1 MRLRYD
7 PVMRV
12 ERSIELP
19 VEADEVWEALV
30 DDELLSDWLGD
41 EVSIEPEPGGRLDV
55 RDGDEHRVGVVERI
69 EPGRHLGLR
78 WWPEARPDE
87 TSEVE
92 LVLVPV
98 TTGTRLTVIE
108 RRALPM
114 PTATA
119 SIATSKL
126 VLLAATSFRAGVGV
140 GR

>member
-1 MRLRYD
+1 
-7 PVMRV
+7 MRV

-41 EVSIEPEPGGRLDV
+41 DVSLDPEPGGVLDV
-55 RDGDEHRVGVVERI
+55 REGGEHRVGVVERV

-78 WWPEARPDE
+78 WWPESRPDE
-87 TSEVE
+87 TSEVD

-108 RRALPM
+108 RRAVPV
-114 PTATA
+114 PVATA
-119 SIATSKL
+119 SVATSKL
-126 VLLAATSFRAGVGV
+126 VLLAATACRAGLSA
-140 GR
+140 RR

>member
-1 MRLRYD
+1 
-7 PVMRV
+7 MRV

-19 VEADEVWEALV
+19 VEADQVWEALV

-41 EVSIEPEPGGRLDV
+41 DVSIDPEPGGALDV
-55 RDGDEHRVGVVERI
+55 RDGDERRVGVVERV
-69 EPGRHLGLR
+69 ERGRHLGLR
-78 WWPEARPDE
+78 WWPETRPDE

-108 RRALPM
+108 RRAVPM
-114 PTATA
+114 PVATATA
-119 SIATSKL
+119 SIATSQL
-126 VLLAATSFRAGVGV
+126 VMLAATSCRVGLAV

>member
-1 MRLRYD
+1 MRYD
-7 PVMRV
+7 RAMRV

-19 VEADEVWEALV
+19 VEADQVWEALV
-30 DDELLSDWLGD
+30 DDRLLADWLGD
-41 EVSIEPEPGGRLDV
+41 DVSIDPAPGGALDV
-55 RDGDEHRVGVVERI
+55 RDGDEHRVGVVERV

-78 WWPEARPDE
+78 WWPETRPDE

-108 RRALPM
+108 RRAVPM
-114 PTATA
+114 PVASA
-119 SIATSKL
+119 SIATTKL
-126 VLLAATSFRAGVGV
+126 VLLAATSCRAGLAV

>member
-1 MRLRYD
+1 
-7 PVMRV
+7 MRV

-19 VEADEVWEALV
+19 VDADEVWRALV

-41 EVSIEPEPGGRLDV
+41 DVSLDPEPGGVLDV
-55 RDGDEHRVGVVERI
+55 RDGDERRVGVVERI

-108 RRALPM
+108 RRAVPV
-114 PTATA
+114 PVATA
-119 SIATSKL
+119 SLATSKL
-126 VLLAATSFRAGVGV
+126 VLLVATASRVGLRA
-140 GR
+140 RR